1 MIANRREK
9 VAAAYLRGDTQNTIA
24 ISLEVDQA
32 TVSRDLTALRKAWM
46 QSALVDINEAK
57 ARELAKVDNLE
68 LTYWAAWER
77 SLENAE
83 VQTVEKQGVIHDKD
97 GKVVGSRVKQTDR
110 QEGQSGN
117 PAFLKGVEWCINK
130 RCELLG
136 LDAPKKQDI
145 TTGGESLNTIGVR
158 LIDYRVG
165 IAETESGPGGD
176 HTPSSQDEDPGDG

>member
-1 MIANRREK
+1 MPKRTTFQRENDLLEISRR
-9 VAAAYLRGDTQNTIA
+9 YLRGERQAVIAEALGQTQQTISNDLRA
-24 ISLEVDQA
+24 LQSRWLAASVMNVDA
-32 TVSRDLTALRKAWM
+32 RKA
-46 QSALVDINEAK
+46 Q
-57 ARELAKVDNLE
+57 ELAKVDNLE
-68 LTYWAAWER
+68 LTYWAAWEH

-136 LDAPKKQDI
+136 LDAPKKIAPTDPS
-145 TTGGESLNTIGVR
+145 GEN
-158 LIDYRVG
+158 
-165 IAETESGPGGD
+165 
-176 HTPSSQDEDPGDG
+176 